1 MTLYKYGNVY
11 GISDPFNLPGIN
23 PRITPSGGGGFHK
36 TGPGMETYMEP
47 DPIPDPFGTD
57 LFDRVQA
64 DPKKDNFLGKYTA
77 MMKNMNGTRDANGMP
92 SQGDQELNQRMMQNM
107 MTAHHT
113 GGGVGLDGFKEPSLE
128 DLVEM
133 VREGKV
139 GKEVLG
145 DDADSLLQYGTP
157 SQREK
162 KLEDTGSLEIPV
174 MPFLQSFI
182 DKNIG

>member
-1 MTLYKYGNVY
+1 MNTQEKYIG
-11 GISDPFNLPGIN
+11 L
-23 PRITPSGGGGFHK
+23 
-36 TGPGMETYMEP
+36 
-47 DPIPDPFGTD
+47 
-57 LFDRVQA
+57 
-64 DPKKDNFLGKYTA
+64 
-77 MMKNMNGTRDANGMP
+77 MKRLNGTKFTNP
-92 SQGDQELNQRMMQNM
+92 SIGSLSDDSIGDKEQNQRLMQNM

-145 DDADSLLQYGTP
+145 EDADSLLQYGTP

-174 MPFLQSFI
+174 MPFLKSFV
-182 DKNIG
+182 DKNVG